1 MPPDKADQPGSTGL
15 PASLDPALAAREGRL
30 MGSLSNAN
38 NIGDLRALA
47 KRRLPRMVFDYIDGG
62 ADDEITLGDNP
73 SRYSDY
79 KLMFKTL
86 VDVATIDMRTKVMGE
101 ECAAP
106 IIVTPTAAQRLFH
119 PRGGESAVASAAR
132 KAGLIYCLSTLGSTS
147 IERIAELTDG
157 PKWFQVYVWKD
168 RAIVEKALE
177 RARAAGFTGV
187 ILTVDVPVAGNRERD
202 HVNAFTIP
210 PKINTK
216 TVSQVLAKP
225 GYLTD
230 MLTTPEIIA
239 ANWADMDTGGM
250 GIIEFLNSQFDRSV
264 TWEDARWMKEAWGG
278 PFAVK
283 GICRADDA
291 RRCVE
296 IGADAVWISNHG
308 GRQLDTSPATIDT
321 LPDIVA
327 AVRGQAEIILDGGI
341 RRGTDIIKAIA
352 LGANAVAVGRPYLYG
367 LGAAGEAGVTH
378 ALNLLM
384 TSLERDMALT
394 GVSKLSDLTAD
405 FVRRP

>member
-1 MPPDKADQPGSTGL
+1 
-15 PASLDPALAAREGRL
+15 
-30 MGSLSNAN
+30 MGSLSTAN
-38 NIGDLRALA
+38 NIADLRALA
-47 KRRLPRMVFDYIDGG
+47 KKRLPRMVFDYIDGG

-86 VDVATIDMRTKVMGE
+86 VDVASIDMSTTVMGAKS
-101 ECAAP
+101 AAP

-119 PRGGESAVASAAR
+119 PRGGESAVARAAQ
-132 KAGLIYCLSTLGSTS
+132 KAGLIYCLSTLGSAS

-168 RAIVEKALE
+168 KAIVEKALE
-177 RARAAGFTGV
+177 RARKAGFTGV

-210 PKINTK
+210 PKINAK
-216 TVSQVLAKP
+216 TVSQVLARP
-225 GYLTD
+225 GYLFD
-230 MLTTPEIIA
+230 MLSTPEIIA

-264 TWEDARWMKEAWGG
+264 TWEDARWMKEIWGG

-291 RRCVE
+291 QRCVE

-341 RRGTDIIKAIA
+341 RRGTDIIKALA

-367 LGAAGEAGVTH
+367 LGAAGEAGVSH
-378 ALNLLM
+378 ALNFLM

>member
-1 MPPDKADQPGSTGL
+1 
-15 PASLDPALAAREGRL
+15 
-30 MGSLSNAN
+30 MGSLSSAH
-38 NIGDLRALA
+38 NISDLRELA
-47 KRRLPRMVFDYIDGG
+47 RKRLPRMVFDYIDGG
-62 ADDEITLGDNP
+62 ADDEVTLRDNP
-73 SRYSDY
+73 GRFADY
-79 KLMFKTL
+79 KLNFKTL
-86 VDVATIDMRTKVMGE
+86 VDISEIDMRTSVMGAE
-101 ECAAP
+101 STAP
-106 IIVTPTAAQRLFH
+106 IVVTPTAAQRLFH
-119 PRGGESAVASAAR
+119 PKGGESAVARAAK
-132 KAGLIYCLSTLGSTS
+132 KAGLIYCLSTLGSTT
-147 IERIAELTDG
+147 IERVAELTDG

-210 PKINTK
+210 PKINAR
-216 TVSQVLAKP
+216 TVSQVLARP
-225 GYLTD
+225 GYLMD
-230 MLTTPEIIA
+230 MLGSPEIAA

-250 GIIEFLNSQFDRSV
+250 GIIEFLNSQFDRTV
-264 TWEDARWMKEAWGG
+264 TWEHARWMKEVWGG
-278 PFAVK
+278 PFAIK

-291 RRCVE
+291 RRCLDA
-296 IGADAVWISNHG
+296 GADAVWISNHG

-327 AVRGQAEIILDGGI
+327 AVRGQADIILDGGV

-352 LGANAVAVGRPYLYG
+352 LGATAVAVGRPYLSG
-367 LGAAGEAGVTH
+367 LGAAGEAGVSR
-378 ALNLLM
+378 ALELLM

-394 GVSKLSDLTAD
+394 GVAKLSDLTPD